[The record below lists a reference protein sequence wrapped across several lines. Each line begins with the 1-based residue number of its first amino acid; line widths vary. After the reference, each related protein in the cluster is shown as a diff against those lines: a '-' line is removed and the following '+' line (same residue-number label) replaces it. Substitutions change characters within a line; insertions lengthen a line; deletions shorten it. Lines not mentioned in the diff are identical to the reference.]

1 MRHAQE
7 GRKLKRTESH
17 RKALFRNMV
26 TSLLEHE
33 KIETTDAKAK
43 ELRKVADK
51 MITWGKRGD
60 LHARRLSLAV
70 ITSKKVVHKLFAD
83 LAPRFKDKKGGY
95 TRIVKVGRRKGD
107 NAPVSIIELTAER
120 EVKAPLQGKK
130 AAKKKSPQ
138 PKTAAKG
145 AKK

>member
-1 MRHAQE
+1 MMHAKT
-7 GRKLKRTESH
+7 GRKLHRTESH

-43 ELRKVADK
+43 ELRKVADR

-60 LHARRLSLAV
+60 LHARRLSRRV
-70 ITSKKVVHKLFAD
+70 IMTDKVVHKLFSD
-83 LAPRFKDKKGGY
+83 LAPRFKDRQGGY
-95 TRIVKVGRRKGD
+95 TRIIKVGRRKGD

-120 EVKAPLQGKK
+120 EVKAAVKGKK
-130 AAKKKSPQ
+130 AAKKKGTQTKPPEKSE
-138 PKTAAKG
+138 
-145 AKK
+145 KK